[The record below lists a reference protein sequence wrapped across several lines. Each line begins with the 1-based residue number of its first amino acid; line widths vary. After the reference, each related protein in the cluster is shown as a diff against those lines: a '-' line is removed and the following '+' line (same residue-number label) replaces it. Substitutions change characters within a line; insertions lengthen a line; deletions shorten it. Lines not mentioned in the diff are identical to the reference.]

1 MIYFNV
7 YIKLDFPIT
16 HRNAEVFCKLESAY
30 LHNTVNMEVF
40 TVKSN
45 KKKYQKGRA
54 LMQMYRVVPITKR
67 ESFVLGRTKGEN
79 YSQYPLHI
87 KVFTK

>member
-45 KKKYQKGRA
+45 KKKI
-54 LMQMYRVVPITKR
+54 PKR
-67 ESFVLGRTKGEN
+67 ESTHANVQSCPYNEEGIVRFGKN
-79 YSQYPLHI
+79 
-87 KVFTK
+87 